1 MARTNLS
8 CRDRLRLFA
17 VTSAVFA
24 LVIFNLGLIA
34 KADTHMETANK
45 AVKTAAELLESDN
58 YYDRILGAGTLSDI
72 GSLTALE
79 VLEEFATGPDIVY
92 QRSAI
97 DTLIGVRHPNGI
109 DLIYRLAADHQMFT
123 QFLVQ
128 SLATNPRDDMS
139 EFLLA
144 VLQEGT
150 SDVQRYA
157 MQALVHMQDTTNAI
171 DVVKSVVE
179 SPTTE
184 PTTKAYGYYFLA
196 RRGYASE
203 IAEQM
208 LILAARGDLYQRE
221 VVAVALKYLETD
233 RAYEALT
240 ILQKSEDPRVSLA
253 ALASIAARGEKKYV
267 NELINVISRGKE
279 LNAEV
284 GASALRRLP
293 PELAHQL
300 SIELF
305 ALKIRPVPGARLLEA
320 WRGIDWDPSEI
331 YEWGLAHDD
340 LDVKLQTLWL
350 MGERKERSKIA
361 LLASYLDDENPR
373 IRGMAAWAIIRISPE
388 SFNTGTKV

>member
-1 MARTNLS
+1 MARTDFSFRN
-8 CRDRLRLFA
+8 RLRLL
-17 VTSAVFA
+17 AVFST
-24 LVIFNLGLIA
+24 VIAYSLLDLGSVS
-34 KADTHMETANK
+34 KAESSLETANK
-45 AVKTAAELLESDN
+45 AVKVAADLIQSDN
-58 YYDRILGAGTLSDI
+58 YYDRILGAGTLSDV

-109 DLIYRLAADHQMFT
+109 DLIYRLAADDQMFT

-139 EFLLA
+139 DFLLA

-157 MQALVHMQDTTNAI
+157 MQALVHMQDTANAI
-171 DVVKSVVE
+171 DVVKSVVQ
-179 SPTTE
+179 SSNTE

-196 RRGYASE
+196 RRGYGSE
-203 IAEQM
+203 LEDRM
-208 LILAARGDLYQRE
+208 LNLAAGGDLYQRE
-221 VVAVALKYLETD
+221 VLAVALMYLGTP

-240 ILQKSEDPRVSLA
+240 ILEKSEDPRVSLA
-253 ALASIAARGEKKYV
+253 ALASIAAHGEKKYV
-267 NELINVISRGKE
+267 DELINVISRGKE

-293 PELAHQL
+293 PKLAHQL

-305 ALKIRPVPGARLLEA
+305 SLKIRPVPGARLLEA
-320 WRGIDWDPSEI
+320 WRDIEWDPSEI

-340 LDVKLQTLWL
+340 PDVRLQTLWL
-350 MGERKERSKIA
+350 IGERKEHSKIA

-373 IRGMAAWAIIRISPE
+373 IRGMAAWAIIRIAPE
-388 SFNTGTKV
+388 GFATGTKV